1 MMVWIPGKVLAG
13 SLGRKSWQEVS
24 WQEVAGGGLR
34 RRAWQQGLAIN
45 KQALGWIVAGFK
57 GGFVFI
63 PDDAKPDASC
73 SLRIQGIVSNLLSY
87 YCLRHIRM
95 A

>member
-1 MMVWIPGKVLAG
+1 
-13 SLGRKSWQEVS
+13 
-24 WQEVAGGGLR
+24 
-34 RRAWQQGLAIN
+34 
-45 KQALGWIVAGFK
+45 VAGFK

>member
-1 MMVWIPGKVLAG
+1 
-13 SLGRKSWQEVS
+13 VS

-45 KQALGWIVAGFK
+45 KQALGRSVAGFK